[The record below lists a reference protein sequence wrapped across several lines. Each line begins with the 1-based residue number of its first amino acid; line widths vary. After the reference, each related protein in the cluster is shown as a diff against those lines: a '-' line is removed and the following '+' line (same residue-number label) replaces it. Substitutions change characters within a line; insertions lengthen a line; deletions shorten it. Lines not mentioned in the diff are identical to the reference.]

1 MIDTE
6 APEWPM
12 GNPCCKPLRIKSERP
27 RLEIRGKRVIRR
39 AMYRGVGRLL
49 RCDGL
54 VRLAGSSATV
64 VGAASGGMTSVAAG

>member
-12 GNPCCKPLRIKSERP
+12 GNPCCKPLRKKSERT
-27 RLEIRGKRVIRR
+27 RLEIQGKRVIRR

-54 VRLAGSSATV
+54 VRL
-64 VGAASGGMTSVAAG
+64 GGGVPGDRRWCSEMTSVAAG